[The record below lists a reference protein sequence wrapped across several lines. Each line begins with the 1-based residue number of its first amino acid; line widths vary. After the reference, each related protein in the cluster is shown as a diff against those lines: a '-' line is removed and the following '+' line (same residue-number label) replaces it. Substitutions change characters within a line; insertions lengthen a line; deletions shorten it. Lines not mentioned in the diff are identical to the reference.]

1 MREFHKLEPLKKK
14 RFEKIFCILSKKIPM
29 FWKMELSNPKH
40 QKLIFFLKKIFFLY
54 FRRELARPEK
64 QNFLI
69 FWEMELS
76 NSKL

>member
-1 MREFHKLEPLKKK
+1 MREFHKLEILKKK
-14 RFEKIFCILSKKIPM
+14 RFEKISCILFKKIPI
-29 FWKMELSNPKH
+29 FWEMELSNPKH